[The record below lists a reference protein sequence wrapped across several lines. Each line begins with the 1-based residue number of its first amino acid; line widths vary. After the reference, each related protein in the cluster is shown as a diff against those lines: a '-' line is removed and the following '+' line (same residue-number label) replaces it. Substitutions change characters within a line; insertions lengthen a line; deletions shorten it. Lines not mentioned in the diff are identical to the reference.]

1 MISLGEEEKKEF
13 SEEELKRLHDI
24 ISSIVSR
31 ADLCMVKERIETYLK
46 MLGVKFQWSEEDQA
60 FVAPYKIDE
69 NVHLIIIR
77 WNGPWLIMSAGIL
90 PSEHIPPSERE
101 RLYELILKA
110 NHKYPEFS
118 FDIDD
123 NGNVGYSE
131 DIFIPALTF
140 DVFAEEFLSIP
151 SAIKYFWEEIFPQ
164 IKVERPKKTDF
175 IYT

>member
-1 MISLGEEEKKEF
+1 VINLSEEEKKEL

-24 ISSIVSR
+24 ISSIVTK
-31 ADLCMVKERIETYLK
+31 ADLCMVKERIETYLR

-60 FVAPYKIDE
+60 FVVPYKIGE
-69 NVHLIIIR
+69 NIHLIIVR

-90 PSEHIPPSERE
+90 PSESVPSSEKE
-101 RLYELILKA
+101 KLYELILKA

-118 FDIDD
+118 FDMDD
-123 NGNVGYSE
+123 VGNIGYSE

-151 SAIKYFWEEIFPQ
+151 SAIKYFWEKIFPL
-164 IKVERPKKTDF
+164 IKGEKPKKTDF